1 MKYATSCLRAIL
13 HHRLLSTSLLPQS
26 SKPPPSLV
34 WNIAS
39 SQLAT
44 PWSLSFPTWWRTKAS
59 MIFLIGK
66 LDRTTSLFQSHEWF
80 PCVGKTQLH
89 IQAPGLTSAFLSNL
103 VLCHW
108 SPAHRASA
116 LLTFPTAPDLHPSF
130 CPECAHPRPLCGWF
144 LAIQFSG
151 RMSLPQRDLP
161 GPPVQPG
168 HV

>member
-1 MKYATSCLRAIL
+1 MKYATSCLRVIL
-13 HHRLLSTSLLPQS
+13 YHRLLSTSQLPPS

-44 PWSLSFPTWWRTKAS
+44 PWSPSFPTWWHTKAS

-66 LDRTTSLFQSHEWF
+66 SDRATSLFQSHPWF
-80 PCVGKTQLH
+80 PCVGKTQL
-89 IQAPGLTSAFLSNL
+89 IGTPGLTSAFLSNF

-108 SPAHRASA
+108 CPVHSASA

-130 CPECAHPRPLCGWF
+130 CPECAHPRSLHGWL
-144 LAIQFSG
+144 LAIRFSG
-151 RMSLPQRDLP
+151 QTSLP
-161 GPPVQPG
+161 
-168 HV
+168 